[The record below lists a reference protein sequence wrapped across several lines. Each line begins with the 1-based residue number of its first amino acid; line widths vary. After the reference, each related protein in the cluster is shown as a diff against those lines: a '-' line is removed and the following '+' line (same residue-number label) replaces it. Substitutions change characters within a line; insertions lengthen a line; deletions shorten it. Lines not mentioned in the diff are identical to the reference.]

1 MLKKV
6 SRSLLIILIISMAYL
21 SCVSCATAA
30 NVTLIN
36 PVISYNPVLK
46 SSLGMALTL
55 NTSSAYA
62 GSPVYVV
69 AAAKYPNGTSI
80 GPGYTI
86 TLTCTPAGGSF
97 GVSTGT
103 TGYTKTMILISSI
116 NTNFIAPA
124 PGTYKIT
131 ATVHDP
137 NGVYWDGV
145 ANQTVTILASPTVAP
160 VTPTAVV
167 QTPTPVVQANTP
179 TAQAATPTA
188 VIQGTP
194 TATAPANVTT
204 AGTNDLGPLLP
215 YIAIAVVIL
224 LLIILVV
231 AFFWFKRTLRLELKK
246 SSAPADGKSTVPVR
260 VSFVNGL
267 GMASRPRSDTDI
279 TLESSAGTIQSVVLQ
294 SGRDFVDATL
304 TTSREFGPVTVRAR
318 AAGKE
323 AKSTVNFVYDKAS
336 IDLAVAPD
344 TIPADGK
351 SSANV
356 TLRIRDGS
364 GNFIAPLQEM
374 SIDLKST
381 LGNIASPVKMPPK
394 VQSVNSSITSGDV
407 SGTAAITA
415 VGGGLRGEAVLTFE
429 GTAKRFCMHCGYT
442 MTMEASQCPKCG
454 LIPPSGVD
462 VKQCPTCSTV
472 IPESAAFCYHCGAR
486 QPEMAKTIPPQDP
499 GANKN

>member
-6 SRSLLIILIISMAYL
+6 SRSLLIIVIILMAYVG
-21 SCVSCATAA
+21 CVWCATAA

-46 SSLGMALTL
+46 SSLGMNLTL
-55 NTSSAYA
+55 NNTSANA
-62 GSPVYVV
+62 GSPISLV
-69 AAAKYPNGTSI
+69 ALAKYPNGTNI

-86 TLTCTPAGGSF
+86 TLTCAPVGGNF

-116 NTNFIAPA
+116 NTNFMASA

-145 ANQTVTILASPTVAP
+145 ANQTVTILATPTTVP
-160 VTPTAVV
+160 VTPTPVV
-167 QTPTPVVQANTP
+167 QTPTPIVQS
-179 TAQAATPTA
+179 ATPTA
-188 VIQGTP
+188 VIQNTP
-194 TATAPANVTT
+194 TATAQANMT
-204 AGTNDLGPLLP
+204 AGGSTDLGPMLP
-215 YIAIAVVIL
+215 YIAIVVVIL
-224 LLIILVV
+224 LIIILIV
-231 AFFWFKRTLRLELKK
+231 AFLWFKRTLRLELKK
-246 SSAPADGKSTVPVR
+246 PSAPADGKSTVPVR
-260 VSFVNGL
+260 ISFVNGL
-267 GMASRPRSDTDI
+267 GMAARARSDTDI
-279 TLESSAGTIQSVVLQ
+279 TLESSAGTIQNVVLQ
-294 SGRDFVDATL
+294 NGRDFVDATL

-323 AKSTVNFVYDKAS
+323 AKAALNFVYDSAV
-336 IDLAVAPD
+336 IDLAVAPG

-351 SSANV
+351 SSANIII
-356 TLRIRDGS
+356 RIKDGS
-364 GNFIAPLQEM
+364 GNYIAPLQEI
-374 SIDLKST
+374 SVDLKST
-381 LGNIASPVKMPPK
+381 LGSIASPVKMPPK

-407 SGTAAITA
+407 SGVAAITA
-415 VGGGLRGEAVLTFE
+415 TGGGLRGEAMLTFE
-429 GTAKRFCMHCGYT
+429 GTAKRFCMHCGFT

-454 LIPPSGVD
+454 LTPPSGVD
-462 VKQCPTCSTV
+462 AKQCPTCGTV

-486 QPEMAKTIPPQDP
+486 QPEVAKPVQPQDP